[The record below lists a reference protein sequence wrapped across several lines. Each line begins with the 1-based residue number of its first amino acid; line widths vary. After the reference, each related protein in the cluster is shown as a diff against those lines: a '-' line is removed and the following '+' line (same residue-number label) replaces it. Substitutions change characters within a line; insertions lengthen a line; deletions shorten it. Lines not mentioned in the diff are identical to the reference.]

1 MSSAVA
7 NSRAAADWASKRKAA
22 LERAARIKAEREAL
36 RATEKQENEQQ
47 PESSSTVQ
55 HGRRTLGTLAP
66 AGADDDYGLQRSFS
80 AAAGG
85 QQQMER
91 RSSGEELPMRPT
103 TDSRPQWAR
112 DLARGPPPPQFHDE
126 YDDRS
131 SSPAGPAG
139 WDWYREPGGGDDAAA
154 AAAAS
159 RFPRNMP
166 LNQSDV
172 ALVPFAALDSWRQED
187 IDSVI
192 ARLCPDGV
200 LKCKSFDDQALP
212 YSRDARVDVNVGRS
226 MSTKGYMNAFRQL
239 HTEMRVARFM
249 ASSSHDVAI
258 AAVPDLH
265 LAKKIDAAELH
276 RAVATGDKAMVAR
289 ANGVGPKLAQR
300 IVNELKDKIGAA
312 PSGGPIGLAGAV
324 ALPAGS
330 MSADALSALQ
340 NLGFKPTEASS
351 AVAAAEEELGE
362 AASLDALVR
371 LALRKAAK

>member
-22 LERAARIKAEREAL
+22 LERAARIKAERETL

-159 RFPRNMP
+159 RFPRNLP
-166 LNQSDV
+166 LNQSDGGIGFNRQRNQPR
-172 ALVPFAALDSWRQED
+172 AGLAEQLGGAPPPPPPYQRQVPPQWGPSGAPHQASAADDFFGMGPPPMGRRGSSTDS
-187 IDSVI
+187 
-192 ARLCPDGV
+192 
-200 LKCKSFDDQALP
+200 
-212 YSRDARVDVNVGRS
+212 DA
-226 MSTKGYMNAFRQL
+226 NAFFGFDGL
-239 HTEMRVARFM
+239 LFCL
-249 ASSSHDVAI
+249 I
-258 AAVPDLH
+258 
-265 LAKKIDAAELH
+265 
-276 RAVATGDKAMVAR
+276 
-289 ANGVGPKLAQR
+289 
-300 IVNELKDKIGAA
+300 
-312 PSGGPIGLAGAV
+312 PSLC
-324 ALPAGS
+324 S
-330 MSADALSALQ
+330 C
-340 NLGFKPTEASS
+340 
-351 AVAAAEEELGE
+351 
-362 AASLDALVR
+362 AASFF
-371 LALRKAAK
+371 